1 MRYIRVGLAIFVF
14 VAAFLVIQGYVKGE
28 TPANNVRP
36 YQYIVPEKTNDGWQ
50 TASLSSENLD
60 VNLFRDLFQ
69 RISDNTYKN
78 IYSIVIV
85 KNAKLV
91 VEEYFPRQDVLSDQ
105 QFRAVKRVSPQQLYS
120 ATKSVTSILI
130 GLAIEQHLI
139 RGVDEKISDFFPEY
153 AGTFAD
159 TKKDAIRLKHFLSMT
174 AGLSWDEWT
183 YPYADARN
191 DALKSLL
198 SPDPIRYVLERPLV
212 AAPGEQFA
220 YDTGISIALGR
231 IIQKVSGLPTDK
243 FAEKYL
249 FGPLGI
255 SDYYWA
261 KLPNDLV
268 ETGGG
273 LFLRPRDMAKI
284 GLLFLNGGR
293 WQGKQIISEQWVRE
307 STKNYIDA
315 AQIPAWVQANGYGYQ
330 WWLGSFNVGNR
341 VIESYSARG
350 RGGQFIFV
358 FPEQKIVAV
367 FTGLNDNILMNQ
379 PLDMLQRYILPAAG
393 TALPH

>member
-1 MRYIRVGLAIFVF
+1 
-14 VAAFLVIQGYVKGE
+14 
-28 TPANNVRP
+28 
-36 YQYIVPEKTNDGWQ
+36 
-50 TASLSSENLD
+50 
-60 VNLFRDLFQ
+60 
-69 RISDNTYKN
+69 
-78 IYSIVIV
+78 
-85 KNAKLV
+85 
-91 VEEYFPRQDVLSDQ
+91 
-105 QFRAVKRVSPQQLYS
+105 
-120 ATKSVTSILI
+120 
-130 GLAIEQHLI
+130 
-139 RGVDEKISDFFPEY
+139 
-153 AGTFAD
+153 
-159 TKKDAIRLKHFLSMT
+159 MT

-231 IIQKVSGLPTDK
+231 IIQKVSGMPTDK

-284 GLLFLNGGR
+284 GLLFLNGGQ

-330 WWLGSFNVGNR
+330 WWLGSFNLGNR

>member
-1 MRYIRVGLAIFVF
+1 MRYIRVGLAIFAF

-36 YQYIVPEKTNDGWQ
+36 YQYIVPEKINDGWQ

-78 IYSIVIV
+78 IYSVVIV

-153 AGTFAD
+153 AGIFAD
-159 TKKDAIRLKHFLSMT
+159 TKKDAIRLRHFLSMT

-212 AAPGEQFA
+212 AVPGEQFA

-367 FTGLNDNILMNQ
+367 FTGLNDNILINQ